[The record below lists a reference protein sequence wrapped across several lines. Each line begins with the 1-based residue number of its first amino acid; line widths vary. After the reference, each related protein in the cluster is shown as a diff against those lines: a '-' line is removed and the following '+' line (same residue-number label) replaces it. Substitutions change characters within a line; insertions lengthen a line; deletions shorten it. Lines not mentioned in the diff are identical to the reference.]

1 MMLSH
6 FSVKE
11 DFAREFFMDSFAAK
25 LRPLL
30 GCQIFLDTTYQN
42 GVKCTK

>member
-25 LRPLL
+25 LRPLPD
-30 GCQIFLDTTYQN
+30 FP
-42 GVKCTK
+42 